1 MAADTITEDQ
11 FRAEAIAFL
20 EANAKP
26 RQEETMAW
34 GEGNDKVG
42 LLAEKTFE
50 EELEEVRE
58 DKDWRSQVFDAGFG
72 WITGPSQYGGRALPA
87 SYERNWEAEAA
98 RFATPS
104 EQAFGTGL
112 ATIS

>member
-11 FRAEAIAFL
+11 FRTEAVAFL

-26 RQEETMAW
+26 RHEETTAW

-50 EELEEVRE
+50 EELDEVRE
-58 DKDWRSQVFDAGFG
+58 AKAWRARVFDAGFG
-72 WITGPSQYGGRALPA
+72 WITGPSQYGGRELPS
-87 SYERNWEAEAA
+87 SYDRIWQAENAK
-98 RFATPS
+98 
-104 EQAFGTGL
+104 
-112 ATIS
+112 